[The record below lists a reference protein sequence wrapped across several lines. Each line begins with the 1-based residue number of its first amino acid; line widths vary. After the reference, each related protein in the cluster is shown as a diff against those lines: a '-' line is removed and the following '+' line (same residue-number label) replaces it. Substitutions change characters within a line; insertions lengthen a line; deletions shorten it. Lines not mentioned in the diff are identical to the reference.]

1 MLCVYV
7 SVVGAKQRM
16 KNFVVLLLLLLV
28 VAIRV
33 TPLNICDIVVVNSI
47 HNNTL
52 INFHAYNL
60 NDGNTVYSKEYDT
73 RKWKAFLVAFDPIS
87 QLFIYQT
94 QLNELVIL
102 NAKNAS
108 LSHVVTLQPNNITDF
123 RKGVSLQV
131 IGNELFVLMSP
142 DGSSKSDHAISQ
154 SANSRLYFIK
164 INLQNGQVTRLFETE
179 ENSALMRVLA
189 IGKNELFYV
198 LGPYSSYA
206 LVSQNL
212 LSGTVDNVVPIRDK
226 DTGSILI
233 ATNIFYAAKQNAL
246 FAALYSELD
255 GKSVLAMVD
264 PDSGQYK
271 EIFNFYEEW
280 GRHTGK
286 VMQGMAAFDDK
297 NQILY
302 GWFTNSEGSFSKLFA
317 INIEEG
323 RELLSLDYHDQ
334 EGVWK
339 AVGFSC

>member
-1 MLCVYV
+1 
-7 SVVGAKQRM
+7 M
-16 KNFVVLLLLLLV
+16 KNFVVVLLLLV
-28 VAIRV
+28 LV
-33 TPLNICDIVVVNSI
+33 TCVTSLNICDIVVVNSI

-60 NDGNTVYSKEYDT
+60 NKGNTVYSKEYDT
-73 RKWKAFLVAFDPIS
+73 IKWKAFLVTFDPIK

-94 QLNELVIL
+94 QLNELAIL
-102 NAKNAS
+102 DAKNAS
-108 LSHVVTLQPNNITDF
+108 LSRVVTLQASNITDF

-131 IGNELFVLMSP
+131 VGNELFVLMSP
-142 DGSSKSDHAISQ
+142 DGSSRSEHVTSHGT
-154 SANSRLYFIK
+154 NSRLYFIK
-164 INLQNGQVTRLFETE
+164 INLQNGQITRLFETE

-189 IGKNELFYV
+189 IGKNELYYV

-212 LSGTVDNVVPIRDK
+212 LSGTVDNVVPIRDR
-226 DTGSILI
+226 DTGAILI
-233 ATNIFYAAKQNAL
+233 ATNIFYATKQNAL
-246 FAALYSELD
+246 FATLYSEQD

-280 GRHTGK
+280 GRHEGK
-286 VMQGMAAFDDK
+286 VMQGMAAYDDG

-302 GWFTNSEGSFSKLFA
+302 GWFTNGEGSFSKLFA

-323 RELLSLDYHDQ
+323 GELLSLDYHDQ

-339 AVGFSC
+339 TVGFTC